1 MKDQPKPRKKKIYR
15 KPESQECYACGSKN
29 IEHIRIGNVKTIRI
43 CKDCKEQQAD

>member
-1 MKDQPKPRKKKIYR
+1 MKDHPKPRKKKIYR

-29 IEHIRIGNVKTIRI
+29 IERMTISHVGVIRI